1 MSTDRIEK
9 HIVLQAPID
18 KVWRAISEAEQFGK
32 WFGVAFDGPFAVGA
46 KVTGRIKPTVVD
58 PEVAKMQKPHEGKPF
73 TFHVERM
80 EPMSL
85 ISFRWHP
92 FAIDP
97 NKDYSKEPMTLIE
110 FKLKAV
116 GNDTELTLVESGFDS
131 IPADRREEAW
141 RANDGGWT
149 HQMKLIE
156 KYLAM

>member
-1 MSTDRIEK
+1 
-9 HIVLQAPID
+9 
-18 KVWRAISEAEQFGK
+18 
-32 WFGVAFDGPFAVGA
+32 
-46 KVTGRIKPTVVD
+46 VD

-73 TFHVERM
+73 TFHVERI

-92 FAIDP
+92 FAVDP
-97 NKDYSKEPMTLIE
+97 VKDYSKEPMTLIE

-116 GNDTELTLVESGFDS
+116 GNDTELTLIESGFDS
-131 IPADRREEAW
+131 IPVDRRDEAW